1 MSPNYTVFD
10 IETVASPNAAVLLD
24 PVKAPSNYKDPVKIA
39 AYVADEFE
47 QRVKKAGLEADLCEV
62 CCIGYQRADDLAPT
76 VVTRREMSEADLLA
90 RLWRAIG
97 DSPTIGY
104 NSLGFDLPVLIR
116 RSQLLDVRYPRITLD
131 RYRTE
136 HIDLSEELSFRG
148 KLPYRSLG
156 FYARLF
162 RVPCTPD
169 LVNGSD
175 IAGLVAAGEWDAV
188 AHHCRC
194 DVEET
199 AALARRLGY
208 LDPVSVAS

>member
-1 MSPNYTVFD
+1 M
-10 IETVASPNAAVLLD
+10 
-24 PVKAPSNYKDPVKIA
+24 
-39 AYVADEFE
+39 
-47 QRVKKAGLEADLCEV
+47 KKAGLEADLCEV
-62 CCIGYQRADDLAPT
+62 CCIGYLHPEVGSVAVL
-76 VVTRREMSEADLLA
+76 TRREMGEADLIA
-90 RLWRAIG
+90 QLWRVIG
-97 DSPTIGY
+97 DRPTIGY

-148 KLPYRSLG
+148 KLPYRTLG